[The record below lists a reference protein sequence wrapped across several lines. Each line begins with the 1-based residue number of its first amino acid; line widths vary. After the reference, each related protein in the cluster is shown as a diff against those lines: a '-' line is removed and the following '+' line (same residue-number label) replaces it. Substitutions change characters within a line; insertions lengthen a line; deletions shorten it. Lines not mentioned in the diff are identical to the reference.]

1 MKTKVIKQQQ
11 ETTEIDW
18 TKQNLL
24 TDNRG
29 AYILSTGREGSKDY
43 FFEAIVLHD
52 AENVY
57 SVGMLSN
64 ELSKHSWE
72 LVTEEITFVFNAK

>member
-11 ETTEIDW
+11 ETPKIDW

-24 TDNRG
+24 TDNKG
-29 AYILSTGREGSKDY
+29 AYILSTGRVGSKDF

-52 AENVY
+52 VEGIY
-57 SVGMLSN
+57 KVGVLCT
-64 ELSKHSWE
+64 EWGKDSWE

>member
-11 ETTEIDW
+11 ETPKIDW

-29 AYILSTGREGSKDY
+29 AYIFSTGREGRLGY

-57 SVGMLSN
+57 SVGMFSN
-64 ELSKHSWE
+64 EWAKDSWE
-72 LVTEEITFVFNAK
+72 LVTEEVTFVFNAK